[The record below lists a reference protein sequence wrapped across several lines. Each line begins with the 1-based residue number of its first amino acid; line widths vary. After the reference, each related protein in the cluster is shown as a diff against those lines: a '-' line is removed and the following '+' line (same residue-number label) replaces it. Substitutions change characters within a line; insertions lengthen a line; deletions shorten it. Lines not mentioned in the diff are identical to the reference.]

1 MDPPTSP
8 DAALGVHWVGHA
20 TMLVQ
25 LGELVVLTD
34 PVFTETVGG
43 LSRRLVAASLT
54 SESLPPIDVA
64 LVSHRH
70 FDHLSIDSLEAIAP
84 KLRALVVPKGAE
96 HDVPALPV
104 PIHALGWN
112 AGHTFGALE
121 VTAVPVAHTS
131 DRLLFDADSHP
142 EAYAGYVL
150 RHRGVTVFF
159 AGDTAFDERVF
170 RAVRER
176 FGPIDLALLPIGP
189 IAPREVM
196 APTHLDPPEALR
208 AMALLE
214 AKQLVALHFGTF
226 INSDDGEGDCE
237 RAFDA
242 AVADA
247 HLEGRALRL
256 AIGERRT
263 LRSSNPAA
271 DAEQAAP

>member
-196 APTHLDPPEALR
+196 APPTSTRPKRCGRWRCSRRSSSSRCTSAPSSTPMMAKATASVRSTPRWRTPTSR
-208 AMALLE
+208 AVRFASPS
-214 AKQLVALHFGTF
+214 A
-226 INSDDGEGDCE
+226 S
-237 RAFDA
+237 
-242 AVADA
+242 
-247 HLEGRALRL
+247 
-256 AIGERRT
+256 GER
-263 LRSSNPAA
+263 
-271 DAEQAAP
+271 